1 MSKLLLKVLPNY
13 RLKQESEAMEIESP
27 RLCILTGIVSIQI
40 FVITPLNIELAI
52 SFCQQGADLS

>member
-1 MSKLLLKVLPNY
+1 MSHDLLVQMAYY
-13 RLKQESEAMEIESP
+13 RLKQESEALENK
-27 RLCILTGIVSIQI
+27 TQGFVYWQIVSKQI